1 MDRLV
6 FTATTALS
14 EYRLDRQNMT
24 HELANVATT
33 GFKKAFQ
40 VANRSVRVE
49 GDGFDSRF
57 LPRAS
62 TSPQIDLTAGMR
74 QVTGR
79 SLDVAFDNATVL
91 GVESENGELAW
102 TRRGD
107 LSVDPEGFL
116 RTGEGFLV
124 LDESAAPLQLPLGF
138 SSYQVADDGVITVID
153 PEDPA
158 GGPQEIARLN
168 LKDASETQLGR
179 REDGLFKPLNNTE
192 DGFDFESGPNVVS
205 LTSGSLEGS
214 NVSTVHTLVKFIDH
228 TRSFEMQTKIIRDM
242 KDNDSS
248 GAAMMR
254 LS

>member
-6 FTATTALS
+6 FTATTSMS
-14 EYRLDRQNMT
+14 ESRLDRQNMT

-62 TSPQIDLTAGMR
+62 TSPLIDLEAGPR

-79 SLDVAFDNATVL
+79 SLDVAFDNSTVL
-91 GVESENGELAW
+91 GVQSDNGETAW

-107 LSVDPEGFL
+107 LKIDPEGFL
-116 RTGEGFLV
+116 RTAEGYVV
-124 LDESAAPLQLPLGF
+124 LDDSAAPLQLPLDF
-138 SSYQVADDGVITVID
+138 NRFQIADDGVISFID

-168 LKDASETQLGR
+168 IKDASETQLGR
-179 REDGLFKPLNNTE
+179 REDGLFMPLNNTE
-192 DGFDFESGPNVVS
+192 DGFDFEDGPNVAS

-228 TRSFEMQTKIIRDM
+228 GRSFEMQTKIIREM

>member
-6 FTATTALS
+6 FTATTAMS

-24 HELANVATT
+24 HELANVTTT

-62 TSPQIDLTAGMR
+62 TSPQIDLKSGPR
-74 QVTGR
+74 QMTGR
-79 SLDVAFDNATVL
+79 SLDLAFDNSTVL
-91 GVESENGELAW
+91 AVQSDSGELAW

-107 LSVDPEGFL
+107 LRMDPEGFL
-116 RTGEGFLV
+116 RTGEGYLV
-124 LDESAAPLQLPLGF
+124 LDDSAAPLQLPLDF
-138 SSYQVADDGVITVID
+138 IRFQVADDGVISFIDSED
-153 PEDPA
+153 PES
-158 GGPQEIARLN
+158 GPQAIARLGI
-168 LKDASETQLGR
+168 KDASETKLGR
-179 REDGLFKPLNNTE
+179 REDGLFKPLDNTE
-192 DGFDFESGPNVVS
+192 DGFDFEDGPNVAS

-228 TRSFEMQTKIIRDM
+228 SRSFEMQTKIIRDM
-242 KDNDSS
+242 KDNDTS